1 MSGSFIIAAVAFGYL
16 AVVLAVGIAVRQKD
30 VDNSLDA
37 YLAGGRGLGFVVLF
51 FIIGAEFYSSV
62 TFLGAPGWAYTRG
75 VPVLYL
81 LVSFS
86 LALIPWWW
94 IGTRTARLGR
104 HYGFLTQGD
113 LLGARF
119 DSRALSTV
127 VSVVGIMAL
136 LPYLVTQ
143 IVGSGYL
150 FSTATGG
157 KVPFW
162 LGAFLAFVVVL
173 AYTFASG
180 LRGIGWNNV
189 IQGSIMLV
197 AATTVGLVIP
207 FKFYGGV
214 DAMFARLAAEAP
226 EYLTIPGNNDAMPW
240 GAYSS
245 AIAVTILGMTM
256 WPHLFNR
263 AYAATSDDALKRSI
277 MLFPLYSL
285 LIIPVLLVGFA
296 GILVVDSLENADQV
310 MFRLIE
316 MAEFS
321 PWLIG
326 IVLSGAL
333 AASMSTGAN
342 ILHTIASILVKDLV
356 LKFSDAVPDGR
367 QQVKLTRLF
376 IVVIVGIC
384 YVLALD
390 PPQSILSLV
399 LVAFGILVQLMPGVV
414 AAFVWPG
421 ASSQGVMTGII
432 VGILITAYYTF
443 VVQPPFGIHA
453 GLLGFVANLGLVL
466 VAGAIIKPGNRS
478 YIEQFMRVADSE

>member
-1 MSGSFIIAAVAFGYL
+1 MSDPFIIAAVAFGYL
-16 AVVLAVGIAVRQKD
+16 ALVLAVGIAGRQKA
-30 VDNSLDA
+30 VDNSLDT
-37 YLAGGRGLGFVVLF
+37 YMAGGRSLGFMLLF

-62 TFLGAPGWAYTRG
+62 TFLGAPGWAYSRG
-75 VPVLYL
+75 VPALYL

-94 IGTRTARLGR
+94 LGTRTARLGR

-119 DSRALSTV
+119 ESRALSTI
-127 VSVVGIMAL
+127 VSIIGVMAL

-150 FSTATGG
+150 FSAATGG

-173 AYTFASG
+173 AYTLASG
-180 LRGIGWNNV
+180 LRGIGWTTV

-197 AATTVGLVIP
+197 AASTVGLLIP

-214 DAMFARLAAEAP
+214 GEMFARIAAEAP
-226 EYLTIPGNNDAMPW
+226 QYLTIPGNDNAMPW
-240 GAYSS
+240 GAFSS
-245 AIAVTILGMTM
+245 AIAVTVMGMTM

-277 MLFPLYSL
+277 MMFPMYSL
-285 LIIPVLLVGFA
+285 LILPVLLVGFA
-296 GILVVDSLENADQV
+296 GILIVDSLESADQI
-310 MFRLIE
+310 MFELIA
-316 MAEFS
+316 MAEIS

-326 IVLSGAL
+326 LVLSGAL

-342 ILHTIASILVKDLV
+342 VLHTIASILVKDLY
-356 LKFSDAVPDGR
+356 LKYANRPPDGK
-367 QQVKLTRLF
+367 QQVKITRSA
-376 IVVIVGIC
+376 VVVVFAIC
-384 YVLALD
+384 YVLALN

-399 LVAFGILVQLMPGVV
+399 LVAFGALVQLLPGVL
-414 AAFVWPG
+414 AAFVWPRATARSVISG
-421 ASSQGVMTGII
+421 LVVGVA
-432 VGILITAYYTF
+432 ITAYYTF
-443 VVQPPFGIHA
+443 LVQPPFGIHA
-453 GLLGFVANLGLVL
+453 GLLGFAVNGGLVL
-466 VAGAIIKPGNRS
+466 VTGALGKPGNETFAR
-478 YIEQFMRVADSE
+478 QFMRHANAA

>member
-1 MSGSFIIAAVAFGYL
+1 MSSSVIIAAVAFGYL
-16 AVVLAVGIAVRQKD
+16 AVVLAVGIAGQQKD
-30 VDNSLDA
+30 VDQSLDA
-37 YLAGGRGLGFVVLF
+37 YLAGGRGLGFVLLF

-62 TFLGAPGWAYTRG
+62 TFLGAPGWAYSRG
-75 VPVLYL
+75 APALYL

-113 LLGARF
+113 LLGARY
-119 DSRALSTV
+119 DSRTLSTV
-127 VSVVGIMAL
+127 VSLVGVMAL

-150 FSTATGG
+150 FSAATGG

-180 LRGIGWNNV
+180 LRGIGWTTV
-189 IQGSIMLV
+189 IQGSIMLI
-197 AATTVGLVIP
+197 AASTVGLLIP

-214 DAMFARLAAEAP
+214 GEMFARLAAEAP
-226 EYLTIPGNNDAMPW
+226 EYLIIPGNDDAMPW

-245 AIAVTILGMTM
+245 AIAVTVMGMTM

-277 MLFPLYSL
+277 MLFPIYSL
-285 LIIPVLLVGFA
+285 LILPVLLVGFA
-296 GILVVDSLENADQV
+296 GILVVESLASPDQIMFELIAMAD
-310 MFRLIE
+310 I
-316 MAEFS
+316 S
-321 PWLIG
+321 PWLVG

-342 ILHTIASILVKDLV
+342 VLHTIASILIKDLY
-356 LKFSDAVPDGR
+356 LKYTTKLPDGR
-367 QQVKLTRLF
+367 KQVRLTRMTV
-376 IVVIVGIC
+376 VVIFTIC
-384 YVLALD
+384 YLLALN

-399 LVAFGILVQLMPGVV
+399 LVAFGALVQLLPGVL
-414 AAFVWPG
+414 AAFIWPR
-421 ASSQGVMTGII
+421 ASRQGVLTGLV
-432 VGILITAYYTF
+432 VGILITAYYTYSG
-443 VVQPPFGIHA
+443 QSPLGIHA
-453 GLLGFVANLGLVL
+453 GLLGVAANFGLVL
-466 VAGAIIKPGNRS
+466 IAGAMTKPGNEQYVR
-478 YIEQFMRVADSE
+478 QFMRIAESE

>member
-150 FSTATGG
+150 FSAATGG

-180 LRGIGWNNV
+180 LRGIGWTNV

-466 VAGAIIKPGNRS
+466 VAGAIIKPGNQS